1 MSELLS
7 LQEVSLKIGGQ
18 VILDK
23 VSLTV
28 SEGETVALIGP
39 NGAGKTSLFNCITR
53 SYKPQSGS
61 ITYDGASLLSKSAH
75 ALAGVGI
82 ARTFQGIELLPD
94 RTVLENVML
103 GAHRYLKASWVENLF
118 MMPRSRRLENE
129 YRERSHE
136 ALEEVGL
143 DHLSRK
149 LVSDL
154 SYSQQKFVEIAR
166 SLVLQPRLLLLDEPV
181 SGLSQKE
188 RGSALEVLARLH
200 EQKSRA
206 LLLVEHDLGFVRGI
220 ATRLVAL
227 DFGVV
232 IAEGPPEQVLA
243 SPEVVR
249 AYIGEAVSTDG

>member
-1 MSELLS
+1 M
-7 LQEVSLKIGGQ
+7 
-18 VILDK
+18 ILDG
-23 VSLTV
+23 VGLTV

-53 SYKPQSGS
+53 SYRPQSGS
-61 ITYDGASLLSKSAH
+61 ITYDGRELLSMPAH

-94 RTVLENVML
+94 RSVLENVML
-103 GAHRYLKASWVENLF
+103 GAHRYLRSSWVENLLVL
-118 MMPRSRRLENE
+118 PRSRRLERE
-129 YRERSHE
+129 YREKAHL

-143 DHLSRK
+143 DALATR
-149 LVSDL
+149 LVGDL

-166 SLVLQPRLLLLDEPV
+166 CLILEPRLLLLDEPV

-188 RGSALEVLARLH
+188 RGSALEVLNRLH
-200 EQKSRA
+200 GQRTRA

-220 ATRLVAL
+220 ATRLVAM

-232 IAEGPPEQVLA
+232 IAEGSPDDVLSSA
-243 SPEVVR
+243 EVVR
-249 AYIGEAVSTDG
+249 AYIGEDVATDG